1 MERAKGILYAA
12 LSSSTFGLA
21 PLFTL
26 LLLGLGYSSF
36 EVLSYR
42 WGVASLFLGALAL
55 LAGRSFRLSWP
66 ELRTVFFLS
75 LFRAATS
82 LSLVIAYQHIAS
94 GVASTIHFMYPLAI
108 ASGVA
113 STIHVMY
120 PLAVALA
127 MMCFFRE
134 KGSVWVFAAI
144 GMSIVGAVLLSLG
157 NVDFTRGNTTLGMVS
172 AAVSVVS
179 YGGYIVGVRK
189 SRAVG
194 IDSTVL
200 TCYVM
205 GLGALYFIAGGLVT
219 GGIRIETDGTAWL
232 CILGVALPATAVSNM
247 TLVQAIKRIG
257 PTLTSVFGALE
268 PLTAVVIGVAVFG
281 EPFTVQG
288 AAGILLIVA
297 AVTIVILHSGRRKA

>member
-1 MERAKGILYAA
+1 MPKVFSTRPCRRR
-12 LSSSTFGLA
+12 LSGWRRSSHCCCSA
-21 PLFTL
+21 WATL
-26 LLLGLGYSSF
+26 RSRCCPT
-36 EVLSYR
+36 V
-42 WGVASLFLGALAL
+42 ALAL

-94 GVASTIHFMYPLAI
+94 GVASTIHF
-108 ASGVA
+108 
-113 STIHVMY
+113 MY

>member
-94 GVASTIHFMYPLAI
+94 GVASTIHFMYPLA
-108 ASGVA
+108 
-113 STIHVMY
+113 
-120 PLAVALA
+120 VALA

-157 NVDFTRGNTTLGMVS
+157 NVDFTRGNTTLGRVS